1 MPKLHAV
8 SAFRTKT
15 VQFCTVLMYNRNVVQ
30 NHTAS
35 HSTTRRCGED
45 ARNEAIPC
53 SHMNP
58 NALPPAR
65 RLSAPNVI
73 PRINTQLGC
82 HRRLDAE
89 SSKYRMAY
97 YIFDSL
103 RHATCS
109 RDAFEQFCRRAIC
122 GLGSGESRGVQ
133 LGDIRLR
140 AEWAQAGGGSPAPL
154 GKSKHVRRKR

>member
-1 MPKLHAV
+1 MFAYESQHPFSSTAAK
-8 SAFRTKT
+8 RPE
-15 VQFCTVLMYNRNVVQ
+15 RNSWDKCP
-30 NHTAS
+30 TWS
-35 HSTTRRCGED
+35 
-45 ARNEAIPC
+45 
-53 SHMNP
+53 
-58 NALPPAR
+58 
-65 RLSAPNVI
+65 
-73 PRINTQLGC
+73 

-103 RHATCS
+103 RHATCP
-109 RDAFEQFCRRAIC
+109 REAFERLCRRAVC
-122 GLGSGESRGVQ
+122 GLGSGESRGAQ

>member
-1 MPKLHAV
+1 MPKSTILKIQN
-8 SAFRTKT
+8 RTNLYGFG
-15 VQFCTVLMYNRNVVQ
+15 VQWKCNTNQ
-30 NHTAS
+30 AAS
-35 HSTTRRCGED
+35 HSTIRRCGED

-58 NALPPAR
+58 NTLPPAR
-65 RLSAPNVI
+65 RLSAPNAI
-73 PRINTQLGC
+73 PGINTQLGC
-82 HRRLDAE
+82 HRRLDAK

-103 RHATCS
+103 RHATCP
-109 RDAFEQFCRRAIC
+109 REAFERLCRRAVC
-122 GLGSGESRGVQ
+122 GLGSGESRGAQ

-154 GKSKHVRRKR
+154 GKDKHVRRKR